1 MATTITITATGYLT
15 QWPNKD
21 TKYC

>member
-15 QWPNKD
+15 SWPNKD